1 MENQQPWNTAKQERE
16 ASQEQQP
23 WNTARTKREQGEEGP
38 AAKSQLGRSFMQGLT
53 DYGADEAEAFV
64 VSNLPDFITGNPQ
77 TYQQA
82 RDKIRNDLAIYK
94 QVNGGKAFGMEMLGA
109 LTQGVITAVA
119 TRNPRAMVDSPMKA
133 FLRKPVV
140 RNAQQGARAGLGESE
155 ADLMEGD
162 LSGVA
167 TDTGKG
173 AGYGAAIGVPMEKAM
188 NVIAPAIKR
197 HGSNFIKKFTREG
210 KVINELSEKLG
221 VSQPAASL
229 LFTMIS
235 QNMDLTQM
243 TANLRKAGDQGM
255 IIDADK
261 SIAQLGDAI
270 QASGAP
276 NAGRI
281 IGNAAETRA
290 ANQAD
295 ELRPTMDQVLGKP
308 PEGMQTAVDAVATR
322 TAPAREKAYNR
333 AYNQKIDYD
342 SPAGTE
348 IAQIVDDLGTL
359 DPKELRNAIKRAN
372 MRMSREGYR
381 DEQFVMETLEDGTV
395 RLKKMPNMIQIDYL
409 KRQLD
414 KTYDRTG
421 IEEYALFA
429 TDLRNAAVDAVPEYG
444 VALKLGGAKITE
456 TEVMQ
461 LGGKFLQDNVALDT
475 LKNAVNKASVVEMDA
490 IRLGARNQIEE
501 ILDQTRK
508 NIGDVGNDKS
518 GATTEESKKLL
529 RILSSKSS
537 RIKLGMV
544 LGESESQILFK
555 KLDEVESG
563 LQLLN
568 SLGGNSKTAIRTQLN
583 NTLDDILEPGVIG
596 SVARGELSVT
606 VPKIIQAVTQQT
618 PEALLGQ
625 KDEILSEVA
634 TVLTQAKGREA
645 EAALQLLDRA
655 RKGAVLSTPQAA
667 FISKTFETAKSGLSS
682 GTQQGIKQQVIESDP
697 VEQIYK

>member
-1 MENQQPWNTAKQERE
+1 MENQQPWNTAKEKRE
-16 ASQEQQP
+16 ASQKQQP
-23 WNTARTKREQGEEGP
+23 WVTARSAREQGEESP
-38 AAKSQLGRSFMQGLT
+38 AVKSQLGRSFMQGLT

-64 VSNLPDFITGNPQ
+64 LSNLPDSITGNPQ

-82 RDKIRNDLAIYK
+82 RDKIRNDLAVYK

-109 LTQGVITAVA
+109 LTQGVMTAFA
-119 TRNPRAMVDSPMKA
+119 TRNPRAIVDAPMKA
-133 FLRKPVV
+133 FARKSVV

-188 NVIAPAIKR
+188 NAIGPAINR

-210 KVINELSEKLG
+210 KVINEISEKLG

-235 QNMDLTQM
+235 QGMNLQQM

-276 NAGRI
+276 NAGQI

-295 ELRPTMDQVLGKP
+295 ELRPTMDQVLGEP
-308 PEGMQTAVDAVATR
+308 PEGLDTAVDAVASR
-322 TAPAREKAYNR
+322 TAAGREKAYNK
-333 AYNQKIDYD
+333 AYAQPIDYA
-342 SPAGTE
+342 SGAGLRIE
-348 IAQIVDDLGTL
+348 GIMDNLA
-359 DPKELRNAIKRAN
+359 RNAPADFRKAIQSAN
-372 MRMSREGYR
+372 LNMAADGKENM
-381 DEQFVMETLEDGTV
+381 QFLAEELADGTFKV
-395 RLKKMPNMIQIDYL
+395 KQMPNMIQLDYL
-409 KRQLD
+409 KQALQD
-414 KTYDRTG
+414 TYDRTG
-421 IEEYALFA
+421 DIGYKKFSEQ
-429 TDLRNAAVDAVPEYG
+429 LRNAGVEAVPQYG
-444 VALKLGGAKITE
+444 KALQLGQEKIVE

-461 LGGKFLQDNVALDT
+461 MGAKFLQDNVKIDQ
-475 LKNAVNKASVVEMDA
+475 LKNAVKNASNVEMDA
-490 IRLGARNQIEE
+490 VRLGARNQIEE

-508 NIGDVGNDKS
+508 NIGDVGDDKS
-518 GATTEESKKLL
+518 GATAEESKKLL

-583 NTLDDILEPGVIG
+583 NALDDILEPGVIG

-606 VPKIIQAVTQQT
+606 VPKIIQLVTQQT
-618 PEALLGQ
+618 PEAILGQ

-634 TVLTQAKGREA
+634 TVLTQTKGREA
-645 EAALQLLDRA
+645 EAALQLLDKA
-655 RKGAVLSTPQAA
+655 RKGAILSTPQAA
-667 FISKTFETAKSGLSS
+667 FLSKTFKTAKSGFSS
-682 GTQQGIKQQVIESDP
+682 GTQQGVKQQVIESDP
-697 VEQIYK
+697 LKQIYK

>member
-1 MENQQPWNTAKQERE
+1 MENQKPWTIESEDVK
-16 ASQEQQP
+16 P
-23 WNTARTKREQGEEGP
+23 WTLTDGALQGNAP
-38 AAKSQLGRSFMQGLT
+38 VKSQLGRSFMQGLT
-53 DYGADEAEAFV
+53 DYTADEAEALI
-64 VSNLPDFITGNPQ
+64 VSNLPDSITGNPQ

-82 RDKIRNDLAIYK
+82 RDKIRNDLAVYK
-94 QVNGGKAFGMEMLGA
+94 QANGGKAFGMEMFGA
-109 LTQGVITAVA
+109 ITQGVITAFA
-119 TRNPRAMVDSPMKA
+119 TKNPRAVVDGPMKT
-133 FLRKPVV
+133 FLRNTAV

-162 LSGVA
+162 FAGVA

-173 AGYGAAIGVPMEKAM
+173 AGYGIALGVPMEKAM
-188 NVIAPAIKR
+188 NVAGGAISKY
-197 HGSNFIKKFTREG
+197 GGEFAEKFTRKG
-210 KVINELSEKLG
+210 KSIKKLSEQLG
-221 VSQPAASL
+221 VSQGAANIIYA
-229 LFTMIS
+229 MIAHGMNL
-235 QNMDLTQM
+235 QQM

-276 NAGRI
+276 NAGQI

-295 ELRPTMDQVLGKP
+295 ELRPTMDQVLGEP

-322 TAPAREKAYNR
+322 TMPARKKAYND

-395 RLKKMPNMIQIDYL
+395 RLKKMPNMIQVDYL

-414 KTYDRTG
+414 NTYDRTG

-429 TDLRNAAVDAVPEYG
+429 RDLRNAAVDAVPKYG

-461 LGGKFLQDNVALDT
+461 LGGKFLQDNVKLDT

-518 GATTEESKKLL
+518 GATAEESKKLL
-529 RILSSKSS
+529 RILSSESS
-537 RIKLGMV
+537 RKKLRMV

-583 NTLDDILEPGVIG
+583 NALDDILEPGIIG

-655 RKGAVLSTPQAA
+655 RQGAKLSTPQAA
-667 FISKTFETAKSGLSS
+667 FISKTYESIKSGIA
-682 GTQQGIKQQVIESDP
+682 GGINQGAKQQVIESDP
-697 VEQIYK
+697 VQQIYN